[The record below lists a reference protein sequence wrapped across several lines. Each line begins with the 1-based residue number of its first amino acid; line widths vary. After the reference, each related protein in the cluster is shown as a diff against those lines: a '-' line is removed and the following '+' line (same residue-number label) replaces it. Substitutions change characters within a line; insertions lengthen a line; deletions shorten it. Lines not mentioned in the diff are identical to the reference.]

1 MRRRRRRGSTT
12 ALGVV
17 KGRGGGGGGGGGG
30 EQRGGGGFLQ
40 EARKPLAS
48 HLLQLSTWSKG
59 GTKMAKD
66 LFLQPHLSPTTQKL
80 KSCGKAFRANVMSV
94 VGSRT
99 SLETGME
106 TLRAVGV
113 AAPGW

>member
-1 MRRRRRRGSTT
+1 
-12 ALGVV
+12 
-17 KGRGGGGGGGGGG
+17 
-30 EQRGGGGFLQ
+30 
-40 EARKPLAS
+40 
-48 HLLQLSTWSKG
+48 
-59 GTKMAKD
+59 MAKD

-80 KSCGKAFRANVMSV
+80 KSSGKAFRPNVMSV

-106 TLRAVGV
+106 TLRAGGV